1 MVDVA
6 VDVIAAATDDAADVS
21 VAVAAIA
28 VLVAAGDD
36 AAAVDVLDDGLKAFD
51 GQSVVL
57 LLLRPVGGSVTG
69 VAASCCALSRSL
81 SRTGRNASNKAST
94 RFSVG
99 PHRENPSL
107 FCNHTT
113 IVP

>member
-1 MVDVA
+1 M
-6 VDVIAAATDDAADVS
+6 TT
-21 VAVAAIA
+21 VAVAAA
-28 VLVAAGDD
+28 
-36 AAAVDVLDDGLKAFD
+36 AAAVAVAVAADAIVAVVEGVIVVVEVVGGGLKAFV

-57 LLLRPVGGSVTG
+57 LLLRPVGSVAG
-69 VAASCCALSRSL
+69 FRIVAFAASCCALSRSL
-81 SRTGRNASNKAST
+81 SRTGLNASSKAST

-107 FCNHTT
+107 FCSHTT

>member
-1 MVDVA
+1 MS
-6 VDVIAAATDDAADVS
+6 AAATDDAAADVS

-28 VLVAAGDD
+28 VLVAAGD
-36 AAAVDVLDDGLKAFD
+36 AAAVHVLGGGLKAFV
-51 GQSVVL
+51 GQSVAL
-57 LLLRPVGGSVTG
+57 LLLRPVGGSVAG
-69 VAASCCALSRSL
+69 FAASCCALSRSL

-94 RFSVG
+94 RLSVG

-107 FCNHTT
+107 FCSHTT

>member
-6 VDVIAAATDDAADVS
+6 VDVVAAATDDAAGVS
-21 VAVAAIA
+21 VAVAATA
-28 VLVAAGDD
+28 VLVAAGD
-36 AAAVDVLDDGLKAFD
+36 AAAVDVLDDGLKAFV
-51 GQSVVL
+51 GQSVAL
-57 LLLRPVGGSVTG
+57 LLLRPVGGSITG
-69 VAASCCALSRSL
+69 FAASCCALSRSL

-99 PHRENPSL
+99 PHREYPSL